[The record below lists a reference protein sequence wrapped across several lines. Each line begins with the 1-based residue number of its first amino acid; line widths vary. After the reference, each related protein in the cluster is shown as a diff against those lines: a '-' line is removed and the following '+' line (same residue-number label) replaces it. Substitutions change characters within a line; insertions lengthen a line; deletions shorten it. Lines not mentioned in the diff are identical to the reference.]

1 MVAIDIGRVEE
12 NLNQFDLWLR
22 LLFTVA
28 LAALI
33 MPSVVTMNQG
43 KMVRNIALWLA
54 IFLGLAVV
62 YRFFGPFDTVGRQL
76 QNPASQQENSAP
88 KEPADHIDTK
98 DL

>member
-1 MVAIDIGRVEE
+1 MEE
-12 NLNQFDLWLR
+12 NLNQLDLWLR

-28 LAALI
+28 MAALI
-33 MPSVVTMNQG
+33 MPRVVTMNQG

-62 YRFFGPFDTVGRQL
+62 YRFFGPFDTVSRHL
-76 QNPASQQENSAP
+76 QAPASQQENSSP
-88 KEPADHIDTK
+88 KEPGDHVETK

>member
-1 MVAIDIGRVEE
+1 VED
-12 NLNQFDLWLR
+12 NLNQLNLWLS

-28 LAALI
+28 MAALM

-54 IFLGLAVV
+54 IFLGLAIV
-62 YRFFGPFDTVGRQL
+62 YRFFGPFNTVSRQL
-76 QNPASQQENSAP
+76 QAPASQQENFAP
-88 KEPADHIDTK
+88 KEPGEHIDTK